1 MGAITGRLHPP
12 LLTPR
17 DHENNGSPF
26 LLSRTRHRDHMDK
39 CIRVKDNV
47 LVRPLFKRFYTVHC
61 SKDPRPSLHLGMFL
75 ESRKVESYSIFVRN
89 IFLFSNGFLFFRSE
103 EFWREKFLIFFT
115 DRFLAFIYNYVR
127 EEYLLKWRNI
137 LADRRA
143 FSPIYTVHARSI
155 IEIPSYSHA
164 CEKGVQEEKRGP
176 CKSIDSR
183 IIVISRRVTYAK

>member
-1 MGAITGRLHPP
+1 MYWSARFLNDFIRSTVQRI
-12 LLTPR
+12 R
-17 DHENNGSPF
+17 D
-26 LLSRTRHRDHMDK
+26 LLSILLRDVS
-39 CIRVKDNV
+39 RE
-47 LVRPLFKRFYTVHC
+47 
-61 SKDPRPSLHLGMFL
+61 SK
-75 ESRKVESYSIFVRN
+75 SRKLFHIREKYI
-89 IFLFSNGFLFFRSE
+89 LFSNGFLFFRSE